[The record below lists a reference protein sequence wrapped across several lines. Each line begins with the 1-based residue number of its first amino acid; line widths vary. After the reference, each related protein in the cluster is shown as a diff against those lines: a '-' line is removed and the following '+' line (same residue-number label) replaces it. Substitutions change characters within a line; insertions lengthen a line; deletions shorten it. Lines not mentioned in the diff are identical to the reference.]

1 MSELLLDALM
11 QIFALLTDIREEQKT
26 GEGHQEIKTFL
37 ARNLNSEYVDRALE
51 RYDFYLSKYHKNT
64 YSSDKTARE
73 EQSTYNMNK
82 LLIICNELNQ
92 ELEEETKFIL
102 VSIMLNYIIR
112 DGYVSDEERLFTDAL
127 AKGIKLDVEDY
138 DNLRKF
144 ILYFPLEVEHKERLL
159 LISGQQEKPD
169 PDIKHIYNP
178 KQQIFVWVLHIKSPN
193 IFMFR
198 YSGERNLYLNGHII
212 EQHRAAPFPPGSVIK
227 TSRMAPVYYGS
238 VAEKFIARID
248 KERIIYRALDVS
260 YKFNNEETGIHPF
273 SFTGRSGQ
281 LVGVLGGSGTGKS
294 TLLNVLNGNLKLADG
309 RIHINGYDLHKE
321 PESLEGVIGYVP
333 QDDLLKEELTVFE
346 NLYYNARLCFS
357 DFSKEEIGELVD
369 KAIHD
374 FDLVEARDLVV
385 GSPLNKILSGGQR
398 KRLNIA
404 LELIRE
410 PSVLFVDEPTSGL
423 SSMDSEK
430 VMVLL
435 KRQALK
441 GKLVIIN
448 IHQPSSDL
456 YKLIDKLLIIDK
468 GGRIIYNGNPMDA
481 IAYFKM
487 MGHYV
492 NPEER
497 ECYICGNVKTE
508 QPLRII
514 EARQVNPDGKFVRK
528 RKVTP
533 EEWYAHYLENF
544 EKKFEWKEK
553 RQNEKRE
560 KLPPNLYN
568 IPGRWEQFKIYFLR
582 DALSKLKDRQY
593 LAINLLEAPL
603 LALILGFFTK
613 YISGSDAEA
622 SLYLFGKN
630 VNLPAYLFM
639 CVVVSLFMGL
649 NVSAEEIIK
658 DRRLLQRESFLN
670 LSRSGF
676 LNSKIVILFIISA
689 IQTLSF
695 VLIGNHILEVQGLTF
710 SYWFILFS
718 AACFANLLGLNISSG
733 LNSVVAIYILIPL
746 ILVPQLLFSGVI
758 VNFDKLHKSIASAEY
773 VPRIGDLMISR
784 WAYEGLAVNQFKNNA
799 YEKHFFATERA
810 MSEASYRSNLLIPEL
825 KKLNE
830 TCQYHLEN
838 QNEFELREH
847 SQVLFNQLNL
857 ITGKQIVHFPYI
869 SRLLSRLNAYDTNA
883 YQETDSL
890 LNHLKQINREIYRTS
905 KQQKD
910 SLFTAMIQQYGSKAS
925 FLRFKETYQNEAV
938 EDLVLNKRELKQ
950 ILVTDRAI
958 VQKKHPV
965 FKAPTSNWGR
975 AHFYAP
981 EKRLMGLVISTPLFN
996 VLIIWLSTGLLYIA
1010 LYLDVLRRII
1020 RYFETFKLRRMNKRL
1035 RRLGIK

>member
-1 MSELLLDALM
+1 
-11 QIFALLTDIREEQKT
+11 
-26 GEGHQEIKTFL
+26 
-37 ARNLNSEYVDRALE
+37 
-51 RYDFYLSKYHKNT
+51 
-64 YSSDKTARE
+64 
-73 EQSTYNMNK
+73 
-82 LLIICNELNQ
+82 
-92 ELEEETKFIL
+92 
-102 VSIMLNYIIR
+102 
-112 DGYVSDEERLFTDAL
+112 
-127 AKGIKLDVEDY
+127 
-138 DNLRKF
+138 
-144 ILYFPLEVEHKERLL
+144 
-159 LISGQQEKPD
+159 
-169 PDIKHIYNP
+169 
-178 KQQIFVWVLHIKSPN
+178 
-193 IFMFR
+193 
-198 YSGERNLYLNGHII
+198 
-212 EQHRAAPFPPGSVIK
+212 
-227 TSRMAPVYYGS
+227 
-238 VAEKFIARID
+238 
-248 KERIIYRALDVS
+248 
-260 YKFNNEETGIHPF
+260 
-273 SFTGRSGQ
+273 
-281 LVGVLGGSGTGKS
+281 
-294 TLLNVLNGNLKLADG
+294 
-309 RIHINGYDLHKE
+309 
-321 PESLEGVIGYVP
+321 
-333 QDDLLKEELTVFE
+333 
-346 NLYYNARLCFS
+346 
-357 DFSKEEIGELVD
+357 
-369 KAIHD
+369 
-374 FDLVEARDLVV
+374 
-385 GSPLNKILSGGQR
+385 
-398 KRLNIA
+398 
-404 LELIRE
+404 
-410 PSVLFVDEPTSGL
+410 
-423 SSMDSEK
+423 MDSEK

-481 IAYFKM
+481 IAYFKK

-497 ECYICGNVKTE
+497 ECYVCGNVKTE

-514 EARQVNPDGKFVRK
+514 EARQVNPDGKFVRQ

-533 EEWYAHYLENF
+533 EEWYEHYIENF

-553 RQNEKRE
+553 RQNDKRE

-582 DALSKLKDRQY
+582 DALSKLKDHQY
-593 LAINLLEAPL
+593 LTINLLEAPI
-603 LALILGFFTK
+603 LAMMLGFFTK
-613 YISGSDAEA
+613 YISGTDADA

-733 LNSVVAIYILIPL
+733 LNSVVAIYIMIPL

-758 VNFDKLHKSIASAEY
+758 VNFDKLHKSIASDEY

-799 YEKHFFATERA
+799 FEKHFFATEQA
-810 MSEASYRSNLLIPEL
+810 MSEASYRSSLLIPEL

-830 TCQYHLEN
+830 TCQYYLKNKHDE
-838 QNEFELREH
+838 ELRES
-847 SQVLFNQLNL
+847 SQLLFNELNY
-857 ITGKQIVHFPYI
+857 ITERQVSYFPHM
-869 SRLLSRLNAYDTNA
+869 SRFLSRLKTYDAAA
-883 YQETDSL
+883 YQQTDSL
-890 LNHLKQINREIYRTS
+890 LNHLKLANQALYRTS
-905 KQQKD
+905 KRQKD
-910 SLFTAMIQQYGSKAS
+910 SLYTAMINQYGSKEA

-938 EDLVLNKRELKQ
+938 EELVLNKRELKQ
-950 ILVTDRAI
+950 ILVTDQTI

-965 FKAPTSNWGR
+965 FKLPTSNWGR

-981 EKRLMGLVISTPLFN
+981 EKRMMGLVIPTPLFN
-996 VLIIWLSTGLLYIA
+996 TLVIWLSTGLLYVA

-1020 RYFETFKLRRMNKRL
+1020 RYFETFKLRRMNKKL
-1035 RRLGIK
+1035 QRLGT